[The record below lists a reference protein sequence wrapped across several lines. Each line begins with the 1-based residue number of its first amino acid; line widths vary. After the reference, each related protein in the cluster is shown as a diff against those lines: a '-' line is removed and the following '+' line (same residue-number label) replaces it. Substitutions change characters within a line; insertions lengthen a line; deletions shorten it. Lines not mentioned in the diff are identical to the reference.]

1 MRIAGGVRVFRADA
15 GRVDHGE
22 GGSRRQHMVEFSL
35 GLAHVC
41 RHEHPTRQPD
51 AEHGQNE
58 LGPVGQLD
66 DHRLVG
72 FETFGA

>member
-1 MRIAGGVRVFRADA
+1 
-15 GRVDHGE
+15 
-22 GGSRRQHMVEFSL
+22 MVEFSL